1 MKKKEFLNKV
11 GVSSLNEAYQLFLKK
26 CIIKDKDII
35 SEIRL
40 VEIFEE
46 KQLEEI
52 LTKGYIKE

>member
-40 VEIFEE
+40 FEIFEK